1 MKLVSQNYGKQRVRV
16 LKVLRGA
23 PRHEVKELEVG
34 VRLEGDFESS
44 YAAADNSKV
53 VATDTMKNTVHVLAH
68 RHLGLQTEP
77 FALLLARHFL
87 AEYPQVGRVT
97 IETGE
102 TRWSRMAADGNPHP
116 HAFVGASARPIT
128 KITAARGGVPDL
140 ESGIADLLIMKSTGS
155 GFTGYPKDAYTTL
168 PETED
173 RILATALRA
182 TWRWAAPP
190 APDFDFNGANATI
203 LEAML
208 RVFATN
214 YSVSVQATLFEM
226 AGAAFAACPPI
237 NRIALAMPNK
247 HYLPL
252 NLKPF
257 GLENPNLSF
266 LPTDE
271 PHGQIEAVVDR
282 S

>member
-1 MKLVSQNYGKQRVRV
+1 MGLVYQNYGKQRVRV

-44 YAAADNSKV
+44 YTAADNSKV

-68 RHLGLQTEP
+68 QHLGLQTEP

-87 AEYPQVGRVT
+87 ESYPQVGRVV

-102 TRWSRMAADGNPHP
+102 SRWSRMSADGRPHP
-116 HAFVGASARPIT
+116 HAFVGATARPVT
-128 KITAARGGVPDL
+128 RVAATRGGAPEI
-140 ESGIADLLIMKSTGS
+140 ESGIEDLLVMKSTGS
-155 GFTGYPKDAYTTL
+155 GFVGYPKDAYTTL
-168 PETED
+168 PETTD
-173 RILATALRA
+173 RILATQMRA
-182 TWRWAAPP
+182 IWHWGPPP
-190 APDFDFNGANATI
+190 APEFDWNAANALI
-203 LEAML
+203 LEALL
-208 RVFATN
+208 RVFAVN
-214 YSVSVQATLFEM
+214 YSPSVQTTLFEM
-226 AGAAFAACPPI
+226 AGAALAACPQ
-237 NRIALAMPNK
+237 IARVSLAMPNK

-257 GLENPNLSF
+257 GLENPNVSF